1 MTDPTAA
8 LAPIRNAGLQ
18 GINETYAGVPQQVT
32 QQLANRGY
40 GSSGATG
47 DALYKVGLSR
57 AGAVSGLEGQL
68 ATQGIQQQ
76 QFGASLGEQL
86 LNSLK
91 GTSSTGTTSGSTSGT
106 TTTDGSTTGTQT
118 QPGPSIFS
126 SIAGLMGT
134 IAGAATGVGG
144 LGSLAGGLFGGG
156 AGSGGGTQ
164 SGYYGSDGKWNPS
177 QGTPPIVGNGPPG
190 GQPDYGG

>member
-1 MTDPTAA
+1 MNDPTAA

-18 GINETYAGVPQQVT
+18 GINQTYAGVPQQVT

-91 GTSSTGTTSGSTSGT
+91 GSTTSTSGT
-106 TTTDGSTTGTQT
+106 TSTDGSTTGTET
-118 QPGPSIFS
+118 KPGPSIF
-126 SIAGLMGT
+126 GT
-134 IAGAATGVGG
+134 IAG
-144 LGSLAGGLFGGG
+144 LGSMLFGMPVAGGGSTGGNLLTNFLNPNGGG
-156 AGSGGGTQ
+156 ST
-164 SGYYGSDGKWNPS
+164 
-177 QGTPPIVGNGPPG
+177 PG
-190 GQPDYGG
+190 GYSPSSAPVGRGGYSFDPGSMGG